1 MSNRQAAYKVVRR
14 LRREGYQALFAGG
27 CVRDRLLGRPASDYD
42 VVTDAVPDAV
52 IQLFR
57 RTLKIGAKFGVVL
70 VLIDGKQV
78 EVATF
83 RTEGGYQDGRHPD
96 YVAFASAKEDAAR
109 RDFTVNGMFYDP
121 ISRKVLDFVNGQ
133 SDLQNRILRT
143 IGQPDHRFSEDYL
156 RMLRAVRL
164 AVKLDFSI
172 EPSTWESI
180 KKHAACIRAISA
192 ERIAME
198 LEQILTHPRRADG
211 AKLLAESGLA
221 FQIFEPLPPSAA
233 ALGTAVLKHLPS
245 AVDFPL
251 ALAAF
256 LADLPV
262 QTAADHCLR
271 LKLSSNRIGHV
282 RFLLEKRGLLLDA
295 QLPLSQLKLLMHQ
308 PYFWDLLE
316 LEKAIANAKGLSLE
330 PLKRNRRRAGELNP
344 EEIHPSPLLNGH
356 ELMAL
361 GAVAGPM
368 VGRLAREMY
377 IAQLEGHIATKQQAQ
392 QWCQQ
397 RLAEY
402 ASD

>member
-14 LRREGYQALFAGG
+14 LRKEGYQALFAGG

-52 IQLFR
+52 IKLFR

-70 VLIDGKQV
+70 VLIDAKQV

-121 ISRKVLDFVNGQ
+121 IDKKVLDFVNGQ
-133 SDLQNRILRT
+133 SDLQKRILRT

-172 EPSTWESI
+172 ETGTWEAI
-180 KKHAACIRAISA
+180 KKHAGSIRSISA

-198 LEQILTHPRRADG
+198 IEQILTHPRRAVG
-211 AKLLAESGLA
+211 VRLLAESGLVYP
-221 FQIFEPLPPSAA
+221 IFDQLTPESAEFGA
-233 ALGTAVLKHLPS
+233 AVLEHLPK

-251 ALAAF
+251 ALASF
-256 LADLPV
+256 LAGLPAK
-262 QTAADHCLR
+262 TAAAQAAG
-271 LKLSSNRIGHV
+271 LKLSSDRIRHI
-282 RFLLEKRGLLLDA
+282 RFLSEKQGLLSDA

-308 PYFWDLLE
+308 PYFWDLAE
-316 LEKAIANAKGLSLE
+316 LEKAIALAKGLSLE
-330 PLKRNRRRAGELNP
+330 SLKANRRRAMELDQR
-344 EEIHPSPLLNGH
+344 EIHPAPLLNGH

-361 GAVAGPM
+361 GIAPGPA
-368 VGRLAREMY
+368 VGRLASEMY
-377 IAQLEGHIATKQQAQ
+377 IAQLEGHIKTKEQAR

-397 RLAEY
+397 QLAKYLAE
-402 ASD
+402 